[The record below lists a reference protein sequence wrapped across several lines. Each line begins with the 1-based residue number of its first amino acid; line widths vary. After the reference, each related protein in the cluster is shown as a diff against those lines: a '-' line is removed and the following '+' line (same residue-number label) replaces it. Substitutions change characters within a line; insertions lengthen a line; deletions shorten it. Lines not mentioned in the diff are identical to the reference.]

1 MDNIPICQGPDAE
14 TRRPSFTPPPGAC
27 DCHHHVYGRLGG
39 SPLAPVRDYTPAAN
53 STPDDYLAMAG
64 TLGVERSVIVTG
76 SANADNGVTLDAIAA
91 SPGRIHGVALAA
103 ADITDDELRRHHDGA
118 LNSKHEERT

>member
-1 MDNIPICQGPDAE
+1 MRKPGGPASH
-14 TRRPSFTPPPGAC
+14 RRPGPATAITTSMEDLAVTLWRRF
-27 DCHHHVYGRLGG
+27 GG
-39 SPLAPVRDYTPAAN
+39 YTPAAN

-91 SPGRIHGVALAA
+91 SPGRIRGVALAA

-118 LNSKHEERT
+118 LISKHEERT